1 MSIRMSAVGNALVL
15 AGGAVGVAAV
25 VGFATG
31 FKIVLTP
38 EMVHLLV
45 YKGLAA
51 AAVGLI
57 VVGSWV
63 GRRGRQQESADNANE
78 LLTPGV
84 PPFRSASGRLYEEA
98 TTMNTKD
105 TKKNLT

>member
-1 MSIRMSAVGNALVL
+1 MGNALVL

-25 VGFATG
+25 VGLATG
-31 FKIVLTP
+31 FKVVLTP
-38 EMVHLLV
+38 EMVDLLV

-57 VVGSWV
+57 VVGSWL
-63 GRRGRQQESADNANE
+63 GRRGRQQESVSNANE

-84 PPFRSASGRLYEEA
+84 PPFPGNDRTYEEA
-98 TTMNTKD
+98 TTKTTKD
-105 TKKNLT
+105 TKKNFI

>member
-1 MSIRMSAVGNALVL
+1 MSKRMSAVGNALVL

-25 VGFATG
+25 VGLATD
-31 FKIVLTP
+31 FKVVLTP
-38 EMVHLLV
+38 EMVQLLV

-57 VVGSWV
+57 VVGSWL
-63 GRRGRQQESADNANE
+63 GRRGRQQESADNANA

-84 PPFRSASGRLYEEA
+84 PSFRSTSERPYEEA

-105 TKKNLT
+105 TKKGLS